1 MQLHHALETFGNL
14 LDTRIGHDVFTTE
27 DSIRYTFF
35 AALLRE
41 SDLQPEDVVLE
52 HPHPTISRAEV
63 DTWVLPVNGR
73 EGLAV
78 EFKYDRK
85 IPSGQNAPRTQK
97 AGKVFHDLYRLG
109 QVPSTM
115 RRLLI
120 YVAGPEMTAYF
131 KNHSN
136 GLVNFFGLPKGN
148 SVLIDSAFLAERST
162 TFVKSAAEVPNIEAF
177 AVYSRSLPRNHELR
191 VFEVRNVAS

>member
-1 MQLHHALETFGNL
+1 MHINNALETFGDL
-14 LDTRIGHDVFTTE
+14 LETRILSNVFTTE

-35 AALLRE
+35 AALLRQ

-52 HPHPTISRAEV
+52 YPHPAISRAQI
-63 DTWVLPVNGR
+63 DTWIPPSNGR
-73 EGLAV
+73 NGLAV

-109 QVPSTM
+109 RLPFTM
-115 RRLLI
+115 QRLFI

-131 KNHSN
+131 NNNSN
-136 GLVNFFGLPKGN
+136 GLADFFGLPQGN
-148 SVLIDSAFLAERST
+148 SMLIDSAYLAERSS
-162 TFVKSAAEVPNIEAF
+162 TFVNSAAEVPNVQVF
-177 AVYSRSLPRNHELR
+177 AVYSRSLSKNHELR
-191 VFEVRNVAS
+191 VFEVRNAAS